1 MTREGRWTVTHLEDE
16 PPSEID
22 AADWLRTIRKARGKG
37 KLRIRSDA
45 ECGEKGDD
53 EQSGKHWRSWQR
65 KVGEKRK
72 GKKREGKKRKE
83 KKREASE
90 RPRSS

>member
-1 MTREGRWTVTHLEDE
+1 MTITHLEDE

-22 AADWLRTIRKARGKG
+22 AADWLGTIRKARRKG
-37 KLRIRSDA
+37 MLGTPGDA
-45 ECGEKGDD
+45 ECGEKGDE

-72 GKKREGKKRKE
+72 GKKRKGKS
-83 KKREASE
+83 EASE